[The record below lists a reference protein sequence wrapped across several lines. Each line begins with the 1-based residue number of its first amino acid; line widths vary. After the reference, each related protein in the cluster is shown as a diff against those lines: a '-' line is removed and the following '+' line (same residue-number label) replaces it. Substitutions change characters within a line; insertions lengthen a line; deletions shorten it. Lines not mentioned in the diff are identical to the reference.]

1 MFEWIA
7 RLFAKPRPTPGADA
21 LEPVN
26 AKRSPDEVLLD
37 LLEQLPREGIRRWPA
52 AAAAF
57 DALPSDRLL
66 DPVFSSRVLKDL
78 FVAMATVDA
87 DVRQTLALSQI
98 ALIHFP
104 AMRSAAASD
113 LGRAPGARPVP
124 IALVEGVL
132 LMRSGQFDLAF
143 ERLALANLER
153 AARAV
158 ADWSEKLPGEEVTDF
173 VARSAALAAETL
185 INLENPDLRF
195 WGRTVMALPLNPHAV
210 LDPEA
215 VLMSA
220 GDLVLE
226 LHRAAAVAVTY
237 ERPER
242 SRILADADR
251 HYEALFRA
259 HHPQAEDCRRMMRR
273 IEKMFGILP
282 EEEKTL
288 EA

>member
-7 RLFAKPRPTPGADA
+7 KLFGKSRPTPGVGE
-21 LEPVN
+21 LEPVST
-26 AKRSPDEVLLD
+26 KRPPDEVLLD
-37 LLEQLPREGIRRWPA
+37 ILETLPREGISRWPA
-52 AAAAF
+52 AAATF

-66 DPVFSSRVLKDL
+66 DPAYSSRVLKDL
-78 FVAMATVDA
+78 FFAMATVDA
-87 DVRQTLALSQI
+87 DVRKTLALSQI

-104 AMRSAAASD
+104 AMRSAVASD

-124 IALVEGVL
+124 LALVEGVL

-153 AARAV
+153 NARAV
-158 ADWSEKLPGEEVTDF
+158 ADWSEKLPGETVTDF
-173 VARSAALAAETL
+173 VARAAALAAETL

-195 WGRTVMALPLNPHAV
+195 WGRTVMALPLNPRAV
-210 LDPEA
+210 IDPEA
-215 VLMSA
+215 VMMSA

-226 LHRAAAVAVTY
+226 FHRAAAVAVTY
-237 ERPER
+237 ERSER
-242 SRILADADR
+242 NRILADADR

-259 HHPQAEDCRRMMRR
+259 HHPQAEDCRRMLRR

-282 EEEKTL
+282 EEQTL